1 MKILAKDGK
10 IIKLNGGAILP
21 PSAELQAKTVD
32 LSMASGDQVIMPD
45 EGYSLSE
52 VTVTKP
58 STLIPENI
66 KKDVDIGGVVGTM
79 EGGGVSGKRSVTFS
93 GADSDS
99 YADIFY
105 IEDGVFKET
114 KIGASLADAITIA
127 VDFGT
132 TIYVRTGTNS
142 FSYFIPSAEG
152 ASAINYIT
160 EGGGR
165 ILYANLMY
173 ILEQ

>member
-1 MKILAKDGK
+1 MKILSVNGK
-10 IIKLNGGAILP
+10 PLYVSGGGVILP
-21 PSAELQAKTVD
+21 PQAQSQAKTVD

-45 EGYSLSE
+45 EGYSLSK

-58 STLIPENI
+58 ETLIPENI
-66 KKDVDIGGVVGTM
+66 KKDVDIGGVVGMM
-79 EGGGVSGKRSVTFS
+79 EGGPSGKRSVTFS
-93 GADSDS
+93 GGGADR

-105 IEDGVFKET
+105 VEDGVFKKT
-114 KIGASLADAITIA
+114 SIGTLSANTITIA

-132 TIYVRTGTNS
+132 TIYVRTGDASST
-142 FSYFIPSAEG
+142 YFIPSAEG

-160 EGGGR
+160 EGSGKV
-165 ILYANLMY
+165 LYVNLMY